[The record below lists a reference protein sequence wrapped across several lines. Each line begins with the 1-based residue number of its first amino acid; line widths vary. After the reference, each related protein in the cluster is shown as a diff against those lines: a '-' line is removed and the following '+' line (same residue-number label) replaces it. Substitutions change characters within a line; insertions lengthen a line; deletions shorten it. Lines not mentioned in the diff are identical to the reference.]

1 LSEAQRS
8 ELVAAGEVRRFDID
22 DELFHE
28 GRSADL
34 LWILLDGR
42 LELTRHIGGRSVV
55 VAEMSTPGQ
64 WGGGLTAWGETDG
77 HSVYRAS
84 ATATEAGHCLVVPSD
99 RLGELVGRWSPFAKH
114 MITGVYQTIRGIDA
128 LARERESLVALGTL
142 AAGLAHEINNP
153 AAASL
158 RAVEALRG
166 TGEYMLESLVA
177 LAEHGIIAERL
188 LQLDRLRL
196 ALDGT
201 TTSAS
206 AASGIGALAIADR
219 EETLGS
225 WMDVRAI
232 PLAWRIAP
240 VLAAAGADEA
250 WLEQIEA
257 TVGEEALAPAL
268 RWVSSTLGAAALMD
282 ELSEATARISHLVED
297 VKTYSQLDRAE
308 IRTIDITTGIE
319 STLAMLGPKLHGIT
333 VEREYDRDLPE
344 VEVFAAEL
352 NQVWTNLIANAVD
365 AMDGRGTLCIST
377 VRDGDD
383 VVVRIVDNGCGI
395 PADVVARVFEPFFTT
410 KDVGKG
416 TGLGLDISRRIVVD
430 RHGGEIDVD
439 SSPGATTVSV
449 RLPLRR

>member
-1 LSEAQRS
+1 
-8 ELVAAGEVRRFDID
+8 
-22 DELFHE
+22 
-28 GRSADL
+28 
-34 LWILLDGR
+34 
-42 LELTRHIGGRSVV
+42 
-55 VAEMSTPGQ
+55 
-64 WGGGLTAWGETDG
+64 
-77 HSVYRAS
+77 
-84 ATATEAGHCLVVPSD
+84 
-99 RLGELVGRWSPFAKH
+99 
-114 MITGVYQTIRGIDA
+114 
-128 LARERESLVALGTL
+128 
-142 AAGLAHEINNP
+142 
-153 AAASL
+153 
-158 RAVEALRG
+158 
-166 TGEYMLESLVA
+166 
-177 LAEHGIIAERL
+177 
-188 LQLDRLRL
+188 
-196 ALDGT
+196 
-201 TTSAS
+201 
-206 AASGIGALAIADR
+206 
-219 EETLGS
+219 
-225 WMDVRAI
+225 MDVRAI

-282 ELSEATARISHLVED
+282 ELSEATTRISHLVED